1 MCTGFIIS
9 VLGLVG
15 IIPIHFLSVEHL
27 KLQKKYGKDRGR
39 KIGETYSLIS
49 GWGFFLFWAGLW
61 FSSQPRFIVPIFSAL
76 AVTVPVVSFMIPVL
90 HLMIF
95 LPFFLVGAWLGIEGV
110 KETTLRVAETH
121 RAERIITSG
130 VYSFVRHPQYLGG
143 LLVHVGVSFLLSAWH
158 SLLSAPTMAMLV
170 YLISRKE
177 EEELIKEL
185 GKEYEDYGKEVPMFM
200 PRLGRWRAQSSF

>member
-15 IIPIHFLSVEHL
+15 IIPFYFLSVEHL

-39 KIGETYSLIS
+39 KIGEIYSLIS

-143 LLVHVGVSFLLSAWH
+143 LLVHVGVSLLLSAWY

-177 EEELIKEL
+177 EEELIKEF
-185 GKEYEDYGKEVPMFM
+185 GKEYEDYGKEVPMFI